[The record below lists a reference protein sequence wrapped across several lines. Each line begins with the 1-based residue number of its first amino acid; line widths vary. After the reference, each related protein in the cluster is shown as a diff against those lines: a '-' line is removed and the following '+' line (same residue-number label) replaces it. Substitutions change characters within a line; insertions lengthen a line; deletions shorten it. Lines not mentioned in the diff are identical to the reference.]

1 MIARLRA
8 SRAAFEAGAPDVA
21 RRIEA
26 LGALRTLLLSNEER
40 LAAAISADFRGR
52 SIDETRML
60 ELLPLLDLIGHAQRS
75 VRKWMKPRRARTTWF
90 LLPSGAYTVHQ
101 PIGVVGVMSA
111 WNYPLYLSIGPM
123 ISALSAGNHVIVKP
137 SERAPRTADLLATL
151 IRETFDAEY
160 VAAITGDADVS
171 RAFAA
176 LPFDHLIF
184 TGSTATGARIMAA
197 AAENLTRVTLELG
210 GKSPAIVHG
219 SYPLGTAMERIL
231 TGKLFNAGQTC
242 IAPDYLL
249 VSRNAESQ
257 VEGIAREVVARRYP
271 RLVDNPDY
279 TRMHSD
285 DSYAAVDAAVEEARA
300 AGARVVRINP
310 ANEQC
315 SRENA
320 VYPPTLVFGAPPT
333 TRLLRDE
340 IFAPVL
346 PVVTYESLDDAIA
359 YVNARSRPLAL
370 YYFDNDRAR
379 INRVVRS
386 TTSGGVTVND
396 VVYHIAQH
404 NLPFGGVGASGMG
417 QYHGYDGF
425 REFSKI
431 KGVMMQ
437 SRFPLTRL
445 LGPPFTGRTRAFL
458 RRLVGFAAR

>member
-1 MIARLRA
+1 
-8 SRAAFEAGAPDVA
+8 
-21 RRIEA
+21 
-26 LGALRTLLLSNEER
+26 
-40 LAAAISADFRGR
+40 
-52 SIDETRML
+52 
-60 ELLPLLDLIGHAQRS
+60 
-75 VRKWMKPRRARTTWF
+75 
-90 LLPSGAYTVHQ
+90 
-101 PIGVVGVMSA
+101 
-111 WNYPLYLSIGPM
+111 
-123 ISALSAGNHVIVKP
+123 
-137 SERAPRTADLLATL
+137 
-151 IRETFDAEY
+151 
-160 VAAITGDADVS
+160 
-171 RAFAA
+171 
-176 LPFDHLIF
+176 
-184 TGSTATGARIMAA
+184 
-197 AAENLTRVTLELG
+197 
-210 GKSPAIVHG
+210 
-219 SYPLGTAMERIL
+219 MERIL